1 MYLNGFGSTSKV
13 YIFKKLIRIKLNVL
27 NFIRKNTLLSKK
39 NFELNNQITDIPNM
53 NRDID
58 NLQNDRSVDPAL
70 RPLSLDEFAGQKKV
84 KELLDISIQ
93 ASQMRGAVLDHILF
107 YGPPGLG
114 KTTLAHIIANSM
126 NSSIKATSG
135 PVIDKPGELAGLLT
149 SLNDGDIFFIDEI
162 HRLNNAVEEYLYSAM
177 EDCFIDIMIDKGPS
191 ARSVRLDLPK
201 FTLVGATTRSGL
213 LTAPLRSRFGMIHHL
228 NYYSAADLQKI
239 VLRSA
244 KILNINIDPEGAFE
258 IGKRSRGTA
267 RIANNLL
274 KRVRDYAL
282 VKDFKVI
289 TKNVTEKALKL
300 LEIDSR
306 GLDEMDK
313 KILKILVEVYN
324 GGPVGLSTLAVA
336 VGEEADTIEEVYEP
350 FLIMEGM
357 IKRTPQ
363 GRCITDKGLTHL
375 GLKLKG
381 KPEEFR
387 F

>member
-1 MYLNGFGSTSKV
+1 MT
-13 YIFKKLIRIKLNVL
+13 
-27 NFIRKNTLLSKK
+27 
-39 NFELNNQITDIPNM
+39 
-53 NRDID
+53 RDID
-58 NLQNDRSVDPAL
+58 NLKNDRAVDPIL
-70 RPLSLDEFAGQKKV
+70 RPLSLDDFSGQKKV

-93 ASQMRGAVLDHILF
+93 ASKMRNAILDHILF

-126 NSSIKATSG
+126 NSNIKATSG

-149 SLNDGDIFFIDEI
+149 SLSEGDIFFIDEI
-162 HRLNNAVEEYLYSAM
+162 HRLNNSVEEYLYSAM
-177 EDCFIDIMIDKGPS
+177 EDSFIDIMIDKGPS
-191 ARSVRLDLPK
+191 ARSVRLELPQ

-228 NYYSAADLQKI
+228 NYYSASELQKI
-239 VLRSA
+239 ILRSA
-244 KILNINIDPEGAFE
+244 NILNINIDQKGAFE
-258 IGKRSRGTA
+258 IGRRSRGTA

-282 VKDFKVI
+282 VKHFKII
-289 TKNVTEKALKL
+289 TKDVTEKALKL

-313 KILKILVEVYN
+313 KFLKVLVEVYN

-336 VGEEADTIEEVYEP
+336 IGEEAETIEEVYEP

-375 GLKLKG
+375 NLKLKD
-381 KPEEFR
+381 KPKELLF
-387 F
+387 